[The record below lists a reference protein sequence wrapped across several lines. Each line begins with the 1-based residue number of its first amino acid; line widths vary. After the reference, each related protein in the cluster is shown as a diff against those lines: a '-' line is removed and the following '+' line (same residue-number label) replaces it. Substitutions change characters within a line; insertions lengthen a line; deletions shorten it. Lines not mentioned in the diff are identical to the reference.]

1 MRTLKLT
8 LEYDGTRYSGWQQ
21 QANARTVAGELN
33 KAADDFF
40 GRQVEIGGAGR
51 TDAGVHAIAQVA
63 HIKFPRGGASSA
75 AVRER
80 IAKLR
85 PQEIIFGLNDR
96 LPSDVNVLAVE
107 DAAPNFHARHDAI
120 ARSYFYQISTRRT
133 AFGKKQ
139 VWWVKDRLNAQAMAD
154 AAKLIVGR
162 HDFAAFSERDP
173 KRDDLSTI
181 VFVNE
186 AEVVVEDHLILV
198 RITASHFLWKMVRR
212 LVGSLVEIGRGNHSV
227 EEFARLIEQPPAK
240 KAPQAK
246 ILIKATLDPARVTAP
261 PSGLFL
267 ERIHYPTDSPRK

>member
-40 GRQVEIGGAGR
+40 GRQIEIGGAGR

-75 AVRER
+75 IVRER

-85 PQEIIFGLNDR
+85 PQEILFGLNDR
-96 LPSDVNVLAVE
+96 LPSDINVLAVE
-107 DAAPNFHARHDAI
+107 DALPNFHARHNAT

-133 AFGKKQ
+133 AFGKKH
-139 VWWVKDRLNAQAMAD
+139 VWWVKDRLNVQAMSD

-162 HDFAAFSERDP
+162 HDFAAFSESDP
-173 KRDDLSTI
+173 KRDDQSTL

-186 AEVVVEDHLILV
+186 AEVVVEDHLILF

-212 LVGSLVEIGRGNHSV
+212 LVGSLVEIGRGNVSV
-227 EEFARLIEQPPAK
+227 EEFGRLIEQP
-240 KAPQAK
+240 KARKASQAK
-246 ILIKATLDPARVTAP
+246 ILVKAKLDPARVTAP

-267 ERIHYPTDSPRK
+267 ERVVYESDRR